1 MPRSSRFGRLGEGW
15 GEDVERSEATRPRD
29 ARTVVGWLWVPA
41 GTGTGTGTGT
51 PWRVPECGYTAVGAR
66 GGPHLFDGGP
76 WDLTACDGCKLRKN
90 FVVGNRWSVP
100 GATTPQANGLSLTLV
115 HAKQAIFGKRRR
127 ARAA

>member
-29 ARTVVGWLWVPA
+29 ARTVAGWLWVPA

-90 FVVGNRWSVP
+90 FVVGNRWSVRRP
-100 GATTPQANGLSLTLV
+100 PKRTGSL
-115 HAKQAIFGKRRR
+115 
-127 ARAA
+127 